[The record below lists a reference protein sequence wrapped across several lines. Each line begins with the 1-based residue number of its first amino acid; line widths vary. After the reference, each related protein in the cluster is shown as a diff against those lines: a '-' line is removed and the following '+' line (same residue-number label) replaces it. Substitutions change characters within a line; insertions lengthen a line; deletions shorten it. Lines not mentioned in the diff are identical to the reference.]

1 MDEVSDCATCIR
13 TPAQR
18 RHSRRVLL
26 AGLAY
31 VVFLFP
37 AVFAISRGL
46 VTGGWRIPL
55 ALLPALPVAFMFGS
69 YARYLSE
76 EQDEY
81 VRMLVVNEILVATT
95 VSMVCAV
102 VWGFLEDLGGGPNIP
117 TYWVAIVWMGTQAV
131 TAWVARR
138 RGA

>member
-1 MDEVSDCATCIR
+1 MDKTSDCATCIR

-18 RHSRRVLL
+18 RHGRRVLI

-102 VWGFLEDLGGGPNIP
+102 VWGFLEDLGDGPNIP